1 MGNKLGSIHANKF
14 NSVEKAHDFVVEN
27 KCEEAKEMSEH
38 EKQNTKTII
47 SPSPRVRRRIRYK
60 KSTYYSRPGLRVT
73 QGLDFPPSRDKTMNN
88 YEQKSSYARLTHDH
102 KLSSKCPVKK
112 TKHLLEHSVESPS
125 RSLFTI
131 NEFPSP
137 STGLFSGNYGIRPN
151 RRHSQ
156 RCSYELHKNK
166 NMLPDELYAKQST
179 RWSSSYHSQTDCH
192 GDDEGRTQCDNNS
205 RVPLPSQQCTNSS
218 NTHIQY
224 TDEVDINQSQ
234 QNSCFER
241 NQMREWIDPKT
252 SGNNQKS
259 RSHWTVADACG
270 DDHEAKATSVL
281 SYSPSNECQTA
292 TTVAVSNSRTVTPNG
307 EERASVRRQKTRAK
321 HESVQPLNLLI
332 HTLQKD
338 VITHSKQVNRL
349 KLDCQYNKEQIEFL
363 KAELNESRTA
373 GLRLEAA
380 NGRFIAEFMKNK
392 YLQIEINQLTTELER
407 RKLVFETKESEKRE
421 LLQELGRLNRLRM
434 QYERQCQE
442 AQLESNLTSQQLQD
456 IHEKCNTMEVYR
468 DEEVQL
474 QKMLYNLQAALGRVR
489 AFVLLRPTVH
499 DSCIRYVS
507 SSEIIFTPPKY
518 TSYGSKQSN
527 HYSSDQCTED
537 EIPVLCRLSHI
548 VQPGSCRPLEVFNEV
563 STTIDGVVDGL
574 NACFVTVG
582 PKQSGKSSTIF
593 GESSYWERRR
603 DLAHLERTS
612 LRERRAY
619 FRHLATSSASGFMEL
634 TRSEEFAS
642 IYGLFGLCLV
652 HLLQNVNLKTI
663 LDGNID
669 DAVVSRTYTIDLAIV
684 AVPLDNEEP
693 EFDLIANRTVSFTDS
708 NLPSTV
714 DSDQKFFAYQLEHQV
729 ISTVSDVIRACELV
743 HHRLRR
749 YKPQNSK
756 HDLTDSEDKHKVML
770 IKVQGRPTGLSNS
783 QRHLNQGGLLVLV
796 DTVGLDSDLLLTS
809 DSMMDEEKSTAHH
822 SIRAWKDV
830 AALAQAMRLNPQP
843 NWFERTRLLRIIRPC
858 ILPGK
863 SKSQRL
869 PTACSLLLHLPCDK
883 TQAYTT
889 MQCLRLGLWV
899 MQLDKEQDTVG
910 QSNPNTEEATRI
922 QPNEKCRFTCTWRIG
937 NVGQPPVS
945 TTHSPLTFRGVGTST
960 RAFELKRSNSTYSR
974 TFLNSNTWRH
984 QSLHPQKLVG
994 LQRTRSLG

>member
-1 MGNKLGSIHANKF
+1 MGNKLGSIYINKF
-14 NSVEKAHDFVVEN
+14 NSFEKAHDFVAEN
-27 KCEEAKEMSEH
+27 NREETKEMSEH
-38 EKQNTKTII
+38 EIQNNKTNI
-47 SPSPRVRRRIRYK
+47 SSSPCIPRRIRCK

-73 QGLDFPPSRDKTMNN
+73 QGLDFLPARDKTVNN
-88 YEQKSSYARLTHDH
+88 YVQRSSNTRLTHDH

-112 TKHLLEHSVESPS
+112 TKYLLEHSVESPS
-125 RSLFTI
+125 RSLFTDKQ
-131 NEFPSP
+131 FSSP
-137 STGLFSGNYGIRPN
+137 STGLFRGNYRIIPN
-151 RRHSQ
+151 RRHWQ
-156 RCSYELHKNK
+156 TCSYELLKNK
-166 NMLPDELYAKQST
+166 NKPPDELYAKRST
-179 RWSSSYHSQTDCH
+179 RWFSSYHSQIDCH
-192 GDDEGRTQCDNNS
+192 GDNEERTQCDNQS
-205 RVPLPSQQCTNSS
+205 RVRLPSQQSTNSS

-234 QNSCFER
+234 QNSCLGR
-241 NQMREWIDPKT
+241 NQMRELINSKM
-252 SGNNQKS
+252 SGNDQKS
-259 RSHWTVADACG
+259 RSHWAVAHACG
-270 DDHEAKATSVL
+270 DDHEAKAASVL
-281 SYSPSNECQTA
+281 SFSPLNDCPTA
-292 TTVAVSNSRTVTPNG
+292 TTVAVSNSGTATPNG
-307 EERASVRRQKTRAK
+307 EDRASVGRQKTRAK
-321 HESVQPLNLLI
+321 HESMQPLNLLI
-332 HTLQKD
+332 RTLQKD
-338 VITHSKQVNRL
+338 VITNSKQMNRL
-349 KLDCQYNKEQIEFL
+349 KLDCQYNKGQIAFL
-363 KAELNESRTA
+363 KAKLNESRTI

-380 NGRFIAEFMKNK
+380 NGRFITEFMKNK

-421 LLQELGRLNRLRM
+421 LLQELERLNRLRM

-442 AQLESNLTSQQLQD
+442 AQLKSNLTSQQLQD
-456 IHEKCNTMEVYR
+456 IHEKCNTMEIYR

-489 AFVLLRPTVH
+489 AFVLLRPTAH

-507 SSEIIFTPPKY
+507 SSELIFTPPKY
-518 TSYGSKQSN
+518 TSYDFKQSN
-527 HYSSDQCTED
+527 QYSSDKCTED
-537 EIPVLCRLSHI
+537 EVPVLCRLSHI

-593 GESSYWERRR
+593 GESSYWEGRR
-603 DLAHLERTS
+603 DSTHLGRKL

-619 FRHLATSSASGFMEL
+619 FRHLSTSSASGFMEL

-642 IYGLFGLCLV
+642 IYGLVGLCLV

-669 DAVVSRTYTIDLAIV
+669 DAMVSRTYTIGLAIV
-684 AVPLDNEEP
+684 AVPLNYEEP

-708 NLPSTV
+708 NLLSAV
-714 DSDQKFFAYQLEHQV
+714 DNDQKFFAHQLEEQV
-729 ISTVSDVIRACELV
+729 ISTVPDVIRACELV
-743 HHRLRR
+743 HHRLRH

-756 HDLTDSEDKHKVML
+756 HDPTDNKDTHKVML

-783 QRHLNQGGLLVLV
+783 QRQSNQGGLLVLI
-796 DTVGLDSDLLLTS
+796 DTVGLDSDLLLTG
-809 DSMMDEEKSTAHH
+809 DSMMDEDKSTAQR
-822 SIRAWKDV
+822 SIRAWNDV

-869 PTACSLLLHLPCDK
+869 STACSLLLHLPCDK

-899 MQLDKEQDTVG
+899 MQLDKEQDTAG
-910 QSNPNTEEATRI
+910 QSNPNTEGATRA
-922 QPNEKCRFTCTWRIG
+922 QPSEKCRLTCTWRIG
-937 NVGQPPVS
+937 SVGQPLVS
-945 TTHSPLTFRGVGTST
+945 TTHSTITFRGVDTST
-960 RAFELKRSNSTYSR
+960 RALELQRSNSTFSR
-974 TFLNSNTWRH
+974 IGSKSNTRGRR
-984 QSLHPQKLVG
+984 PEKLAG
-994 LQRTRSLG
+994 LQRTRSFG